1 MHMGRILT
9 AVMMFFFIAGAAD
22 EALLKGRLGLAAE
35 FDKGFN
41 STGSLTMAMAGI
53 MCIAPVAGK
62 ILTPLA
68 APVFLKIGADPA
80 MLSGILFSVDMG
92 GYPLAVAMTDNSQV
106 QILSGVLLSAM
117 MGSTVI
123 FTIPVALSMCRD
135 EDRRPVSKGVVLGI
149 IAIPFGLITGAL
161 TAGLPGRMILT
172 NSVPVI
178 AIAAA
183 LAVILTVFPEPTLA
197 GFKTFGDI
205 LKCICILSLTLASL
219 EEALGITLLPGM
231 DPLGEQLKIIGL
243 IGVTLAGAYPFIRVL
258 SRCMSPVLRRVG
270 KILDISDASVAGI
283 LASLAN
289 PLPMFDLI
297 SEMDDRG
304 KVVAMAFAVP
314 ALAVFGDHMGYVSA
328 VCPDAVIPLAAG
340 KLTAGIVGLILAEIF
355 ESAPLFPS
363 KRKEIVKN
371 RSRM

>member
-1 MHMGRILT
+1 
-9 AVMMFFFIAGAAD
+9 
-22 EALLKGRLGLAAE
+22 
-35 FDKGFN
+35 
-41 STGSLTMAMAGI
+41 
-53 MCIAPVAGK
+53 
-62 ILTPLA
+62 
-68 APVFLKIGADPA
+68 
-80 MLSGILFSVDMG
+80 
-92 GYPLAVAMTDNSQV
+92 
-106 QILSGVLLSAM
+106 
-117 MGSTVI
+117 
-123 FTIPVALSMCRD
+123 MCRD

-297 SEMDDRG
+297 NEMDDRG

>member
-1 MHMGRILT
+1 
-9 AVMMFFFIAGAAD
+9 
-22 EALLKGRLGLAAE
+22 
-35 FDKGFN
+35 
-41 STGSLTMAMAGI
+41 
-53 MCIAPVAGK
+53 
-62 ILTPLA
+62 
-68 APVFLKIGADPA
+68 
-80 MLSGILFSVDMG
+80 
-92 GYPLAVAMTDNSQV
+92 
-106 QILSGVLLSAM
+106 
-117 MGSTVI
+117 
-123 FTIPVALSMCRD
+123 MCRD

-149 IAIPFGLITGAL
+149 IAIPLGLLRGFDCRAARTDDFDQFGAGYCHSRGTG
-161 TAGLPGRMILT
+161 RYFDC
-172 NSVPVI
+172 
-178 AIAAA
+178 
-183 LAVILTVFPEPTLA
+183 FPEPTLA

-243 IGVTLAGAYPFIRVL
+243 IGVTLAEHIRLSVYSAGACPRCCAAWGRYWTSAMPQWPESLHPF
-258 SRCMSPVLRRVG
+258 
-270 KILDISDASVAGI
+270 
-283 LASLAN
+283 AN

-355 ESAPLFPS
+355 ESAPLFRPNE
-363 KRKEIVKN
+363 RNCKN